1 MKLSPSLY
9 IYEYMDV
16 DYYMY
21 LAIIY
26 TIVQNPR
33 YVALA
38 CRLSQQHEPCL
49 GANPFTPA
57 PSCLVKGLAPRL
69 CYMYIAVYTVVQ
81 LSSSRITKKMCM
93 YDTQLCNMH
102 QHQGLIVHIY
112 M

>member
-1 MKLSPSLY
+1 MCIHLYVHVLSPSLY

-21 LAIIY
+21 
-26 TIVQNPR
+26 TIVQNR
-33 YVALA
+33 LYVALA
-38 CRLSQQHEPCL
+38 CRLSQQHEPRL

-81 LSSSRITKKMCM
+81 LSSSRITTKMCM
-93 YDTQLCNMH
+93 YDAQLCNMH
-102 QHQGLIVHIY
+102 Q
-112 M
+112 